1 MTTVFPATDKQDMA
15 HKVAQRFVDLVTEIH
30 ATGGGAHDDG
40 TVRVVLTGGSSG
52 AAVLEALASKGTELD
67 WSRIRIFFGDERNLA
82 VDDPESNEGLAR
94 RVLLDQLNIP
104 EDNIHGYGLAGN
116 DDLTDRARDYAAV
129 LADFAPAGFDLHL
142 VGAGLDNE
150 ATVIAVTDSPKPPA
164 ERLSLGIRAVTH
176 SDRIW
181 FLAAGENKSDAVA
194 QVLSTAEPDKS
205 CPATLV
211 HGRIETLLFS
221 DVIPAH

>member
-116 DDLTDRARDYAAV
+116 DDLTDRAR
-129 LADFAPAGFDLHL
+129 GF
-142 VGAGLDNE
+142 
-150 ATVIAVTDSPKPPA
+150 
-164 ERLSLGIRAVTH
+164 
-176 SDRIW
+176 
-181 FLAAGENKSDAVA
+181 
-194 QVLSTAEPDKS
+194 
-205 CPATLV
+205 
-211 HGRIETLLFS
+211 
-221 DVIPAH
+221 